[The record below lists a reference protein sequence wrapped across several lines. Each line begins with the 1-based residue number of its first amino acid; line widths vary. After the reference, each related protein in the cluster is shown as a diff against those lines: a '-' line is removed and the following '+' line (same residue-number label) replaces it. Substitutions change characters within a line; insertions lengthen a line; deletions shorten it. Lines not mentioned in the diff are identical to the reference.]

1 MTTSH
6 KLFAAISAGLLV
18 LLSSPVSAAIYNLG
32 AFGQT
37 YPIAERDAI
46 KELKDRAARVD
57 WNQVF
62 NPEKVGKTIKNYKPD
77 TLDLPIVLEN
87 KKRFVD
93 ISYSLEIEVPDGK
106 GGILYPRG
114 YTFNPLA
121 YVNFTKTLVV
131 INGDDPNQVIWFLT
145 SGYAKAFD
153 TLLLITNGSYYDLSQ
168 KFNRPVFYATSRI
181 IQRLQLQAVPS
192 VARQAGKYMEIDEIA
207 LSKKQ

>member
-1 MTTSH
+1 MYA
-6 KLFAAISAGLLV
+6 LYDF
-18 LLSSPVSAAIYNLG
+18 
-32 AFGQT
+32 QD
-37 YPIAERDAI
+37 PIAERDAI

-62 NPEKVGKTIKNYKPD
+62 NPEKVGKTIKNYKTD

>member
-1 MTTSH
+1 MTIFH
-6 KLFAAISAGLLV
+6 KLLATLYCGLIV
-18 LLSSPVSAAIYNLG
+18 LLTSPVSAAIYNLG
-32 AFGQT
+32 AYGQT
-37 YPIAERDAI
+37 HPIAERDAI
-46 KELKDRAARVD
+46 EELKDRAARVD
-57 WNQVF
+57 WNKVF

-77 TLDLPIVLEN
+77 TLDMPNVLEN
-87 KKRFVD
+87 RKRQVD
-93 ISYSLEIEVPDGK
+93 ISYSLELDIPDGK

-131 INGDDPNQVIWFLT
+131 INGDDPSQVIWFKT
-145 SGYAKAFD
+145 SGYAKSFD
-153 TLLLITNGSYYDLSQ
+153 TLLLITDGSYYDLSE
-168 KFNRPVFYATSRI
+168 KLNRPVFYATSRI